1 MFFCRVV
8 NVLRHWV
15 DHHYYDFERDQSL
28 LHTLNTFL
36 KNVKGKAMKKMAES
50 ILKVIRRRVSSACD
64 LFFICQ
70 VNNFSTLTM
79 SLIVSQCQIHVH
91 IHVHYT
97 FNLTEKFNKLTKRNA
112 NNLPYLMLSYLRS
125 LKSICMKFSPQFVCF
140 WCCLWSVNPMH
151 FQFESVS
158 TERDIIHAKPAPP
171 IEWHHTKDKDQ
182 FDLMT
187 VLLYLLY

>member
-1 MFFCRVV
+1 MRNSYKKKCGSVNYFRGNQTQIQRKKDMLQIMTLVWYMLNIDVNVVKQLVKIFYYFADYWMCFFCRVV

-70 VNNFSTLTM
+70 VKIFL
-79 SLIVSQCQIHVH
+79 H
-91 IHVHYT
+91 
-97 FNLTEKFNKLTKRNA
+97 
-112 NNLPYLMLSYLRS
+112 
-125 LKSICMKFSPQFVCF
+125 
-140 WCCLWSVNPMH
+140 
-151 FQFESVS
+151 
-158 TERDIIHAKPAPP
+158 
-171 IEWHHTKDKDQ
+171 
-182 FDLMT
+182 
-187 VLLYLLY
+187 

>member
-64 LFFICQ
+64 LLFICQ
-70 VNNFSTLTM
+70 VKNFSTLTM

-125 LKSICMKFSPQFVCF
+125 LKSICMKFSPNLFVFDVVCDQSCAF
-140 WCCLWSVNPMH
+140 SV
-151 FQFESVS
+151 
-158 TERDIIHAKPAPP
+158 
-171 IEWHHTKDKDQ
+171 
-182 FDLMT
+182 
-187 VLLYLLY
+187 

>member
-1 MFFCRVV
+1 MWISRYIVSQILLENYFRGNQTQIQRKKGMLQIMTLVWYMLNIDVNVVKQLVKIFIILLIIECVFCRVV

-70 VNNFSTLTM
+70 VKNISTLT
-79 SLIVSQCQIHVH
+79 
-91 IHVHYT
+91 
-97 FNLTEKFNKLTKRNA
+97 
-112 NNLPYLMLSYLRS
+112 
-125 LKSICMKFSPQFVCF
+125 
-140 WCCLWSVNPMH
+140 
-151 FQFESVS
+151 
-158 TERDIIHAKPAPP
+158 
-171 IEWHHTKDKDQ
+171 
-182 FDLMT
+182 T
-187 VLLYLLY
+187 VWVW

>member
-1 MFFCRVV
+1 MFLCRVV

-70 VNNFSTLTM
+70 VKNFSTLTM
-79 SLIVSQCQIHVH
+79 SLIVSQCQIHVYVH

-112 NNLPYLMLSYLRS
+112 NKLPYLMLSYLRS
-125 LKSICMKFSPQFVCF
+125 LKSICMKFSPNLFVFDVVC
-140 WCCLWSVNPMH
+140 
-151 FQFESVS
+151 
-158 TERDIIHAKPAPP
+158 
-171 IEWHHTKDKDQ
+171 DQ
-182 FDLMT
+182 WILCIFSLRVWVQKGT
-187 VLLYLLY
+187 